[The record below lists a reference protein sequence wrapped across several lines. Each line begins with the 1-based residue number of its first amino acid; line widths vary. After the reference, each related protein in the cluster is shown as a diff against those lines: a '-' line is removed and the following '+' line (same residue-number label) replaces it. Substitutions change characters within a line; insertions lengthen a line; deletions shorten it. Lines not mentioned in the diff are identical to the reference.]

1 MNSSMKQIFGTDG
14 VRGIVNKE
22 LTPKLA
28 LELCMSLGTFIDGGG
43 VAIGRDTRISGE
55 MFKNAAISG
64 LLATGCKVVDL
75 GIAPTPAINYYVRD
89 EMDAGVIITA
99 SHNPREYNGLKFVA
113 RDGIGFS
120 REEERKIEN
129 IYNKKNFRNA
139 KWDGT
144 GALSTNDG
152 IQRYKDGIKKLVNVE
167 RIRQRNFKVVVD
179 TGCGAGGIV
188 TPSLLRELGCT
199 VITLN
204 AQLDGTF
211 PKRPPE
217 PTGEVLGDLITLVKR
232 SGADLGVAHDGDADR
247 VVFVDE
253 KGSFV
258 SEDVLLAICAK
269 DALQDR
275 GGIVVTPVSSS
286 LCVKDV
292 VEQCGG
298 DLVWTPIGSIHV
310 ARKMIEVEAVFGGEG
325 NGGLIFPKHQYCRDG
340 AMAVAKILEM
350 ICEKRMSQLVEET
363 PCYYNVKR
371 KVKVTDKEGVM
382 ERVLSQLKNNI
393 DATDGV
399 KIWHEDGWVLIRASG
414 TEPIIR
420 IYAESKSK
428 KRVNELAQDGIKLI
442 KQVS

>member
-1 MNSSMKQIFGTDG
+1 MEQIFGTDG
-14 VRGIVNKE
+14 VRGIVNRE
-22 LTPKLA
+22 LTPKLV
-28 LELCMSLGTFIDGGG
+28 LELCMSLGTFIDGGT

-64 LLATGCKVVDL
+64 LLSTGCKVVDV

-89 EMDAGVIITA
+89 EMDAGIIITA
-99 SHNPREYNGLKFVA
+99 SHNPREYNGLKLVA
-113 RDGIGFS
+113 GDGIGFS
-120 REEERKIEN
+120 RYEERKVEK
-129 IYNKKNFRNA
+129 IYAGKNFRNA
-139 KWDGT
+139 EWDGT
-144 GALSTNDG
+144 GALSTDDA

-167 RIRQRNFKVVVD
+167 RISKRNFKVVVD

-217 PTGEVLGDLITLVKR
+217 PTSEVLGDLITLVKR

-253 KGSFV
+253 NGSFV
-258 SEDVLLAICAK
+258 NEDVLLAICAK
-269 DALQDR
+269 DALKNK
-275 GGIVVTPVSSS
+275 GGVFVTPVSSS

-292 VEQCGG
+292 VEQCDGE
-298 DLVWTPIGSIHV
+298 LVWTPIGSIHV
-310 ARKMIEVEAVFGGEG
+310 ARKMMELGAVFGGEG
-325 NGGLIFPKHQYCRDG
+325 NGGLIFPKHQYSRDG

-350 ICEKRMSQLVEET
+350 ICEKKMSELVEEI
-363 PCYYNVKR
+363 PSYYNVKK
-371 KVKVTDKEGVM
+371 KVKVIDKNGLM
-382 ERVLSQLKNNI
+382 KRVLGKLKSNV
-393 DATDGV
+393 DTTDGV
-399 KIWHEDGWVLIRASG
+399 KIWYDDGWVLIRASG

-428 KRVNELAQDGIKLI
+428 ERANELAKDGINLI

>member
-1 MNSSMKQIFGTDG
+1 MKQIFGTDG

-22 LTPKLA
+22 LTPKLV
-28 LELCMSLGTFIDGGG
+28 LELCMSLGTFIDGGT

-64 LLATGCKVVDL
+64 LLSTGCKVVDL

-89 EMDAGVIITA
+89 ETDAGIIITA

-113 RDGIGFS
+113 GDGIGFS
-120 REEERKIEN
+120 RDEERKVEK
-129 IYNKKNFRNA
+129 IYAGKNFRNA
-139 KWDGT
+139 EWDGT
-144 GALSTNDG
+144 GALSTDDA

-167 RIRQRNFKVVVD
+167 KIRKRNFKVVVD

-253 KGSFV
+253 NGSFV
-258 SEDVLLAICAK
+258 NEDVLLAICAK
-269 DALQDR
+269 DALKNS
-275 GGIVVTPVSSS
+275 GGVFVTPVSSS

-292 VEQCGG
+292 VEQCDGE
-298 DLVWTPIGSIHV
+298 LVWTPIGSIHV
-310 ARKMIEVEAVFGGEG
+310 ARKMMELGAVFGGEG
-325 NGGLIFPKHQYCRDG
+325 NGGLIFPQHQYGRDG

-350 ICEKRMSQLVEET
+350 ICEKKMSKLVEEI
-363 PCYYNVKR
+363 PSYYNVKKKMKVIDR
-371 KVKVTDKEGVM
+371 KGSMKQ
-382 ERVLSQLKNNI
+382 VLGKLKSNV
-393 DATDGV
+393 DTTDGV
-399 KIWHEDGWVLIRASG
+399 KIWYDDGWVLIRASG

-428 KRVNELAQDGIKLI
+428 ERANELAKDGINLI

>member
-1 MNSSMKQIFGTDG
+1 MKSIFGTDG
-14 VRGIVNKE
+14 VRGIVNEE

-28 LELCMSLGTFIDGGG
+28 QDLCMSLGTFLSGGT

-64 LLATGCKVVDL
+64 LLATGCKVIDV
-75 GIAPTPAINYYVRD
+75 GIAPTPAIHYYVRD
-89 EMDAGVIITA
+89 ATDAGVIITA

-113 RDGIGFS
+113 GDGIGFS
-120 REEERKIEN
+120 REAERKVEQ
-129 IYNKKNFRNA
+129 IYAEKKFRHVE
-139 KWDGT
+139 WDET
-144 GALSTNDG
+144 GALATDDV

-167 RIRQRNFKVVVD
+167 KIRKMNFKVVVD
-179 TGCGAGGIV
+179 TGCGAGGVV

-217 PTGEVLGDLITLVKR
+217 PTGEVLGDLTALVQR

-253 KGSFV
+253 HGSFV
-258 SEDVLLAICAK
+258 NEDVLLAICAK
-269 DALQDR
+269 DALQER
-275 GGIVVTPVSSS
+275 KGVVVTPVSSS
-286 LCVKDV
+286 LCVKDI
-292 VEQCGG
+292 VEQYDGE
-298 DLVWTPIGSIHV
+298 LVWTPIGSILV
-310 ARKMIEVEAVFGGEG
+310 ARKMTELGAVFGGEG

-350 ICEKRMSQLVEET
+350 LCEKKMSQLVDEI
-363 PCYYNVKR
+363 PRYYDVKE
-371 KVKVTDKEGVM
+371 KVKVLDKEGVM
-382 ERVLSQLKNNI
+382 EKVLGVVKGNVDI
-393 DATDGV
+393 TDGV
-399 KIWHEDGWVLIRASG
+399 KIWHDDGWVLIRASG

-420 IYAESKSK
+420 INAESESEE
-428 KRVNELAQDGIKLI
+428 RANELAQDSIKLI

>member
-1 MNSSMKQIFGTDG
+1 MKQIFGTDG

-22 LTPKLA
+22 LTPKLV
-28 LELCMSLGTFIDGGG
+28 LELCMSLGTFIDGGT

-64 LLATGCKVVDL
+64 LLSTGCKVVDL

-89 EMDAGVIITA
+89 ETDAGIIITA
-99 SHNPREYNGLKFVA
+99 SHNPKEYNGLKFIA
-113 RDGIGFS
+113 GDGIGFS
-120 REEERKIEN
+120 REKERKIEE
-129 IYNKKNFRNA
+129 IYAGKKFRNA
-139 KWDGT
+139 EWDRT
-144 GALSTNDG
+144 GALSTDDA

-167 RIRQRNFKVVVD
+167 KIRKRNFKVVVD
-179 TGCGAGGIV
+179 TGCGAGGVV
-188 TPSLLRELGCT
+188 TPSLLREFGCT

-217 PTGEVLGDLITLVKR
+217 PTSEVLGDLITLVKR

-253 KGSFV
+253 NGSFV

-269 DALQDR
+269 DALQKR
-275 GGIVVTPVSSS
+275 KGVFVTPVSSS

-292 VEQCGG
+292 VEQCDGE
-298 DLVWTPIGSIHV
+298 LVWTPIGSIHV
-310 ARKMIEVEAVFGGEG
+310 ARKMIELGAVFGGEG
-325 NGGLIFPKHQYCRDG
+325 NGGLIFPKHQYSRDG

-350 ICEKRMSQLVEET
+350 ICEKKMSQLVEEI
-363 PCYYNVKR
+363 PSYYNVKKKM
-371 KVKVTDKEGVM
+371 KVIDKKGVM
-382 ERVLSQLKNNI
+382 ERVLDNLKSNI
-393 DATDGV
+393 DTTDGV
-399 KIWHEDGWVLIRASG
+399 KIWYDDGWVLIRASG

-428 KRVNELAQDGIKLI
+428 ERANELAKDGIDLI